1 MSTIALQKYAFF
13 TKLQNF
19 ILNIMREKEKKNSV
33 FITQGDSWELVATLR
48 LVVGHWSFDI

>member
-19 ILNIMREKEKKNSV
+19 LNYNIKN
-33 FITQGDSWELVATLR
+33 IRICL
-48 LVVGHWSFDI
+48 

>member
-19 ILNIMREKEKKNSV
+19 FNIMREKVKKNSV
-33 FITQGDSWELVATLR
+33 FITQGDSWELIAKPR